1 MMYDTDKGDGDALTI
16 AAVKALLEEHERR
29 LLERLATSI
38 GPPQEWFSVK
48 DAARLT
54 GLSDKHI
61 RRAMQCGNLPCSNVG
76 TPDGIAKTALTK
88 GERPVVCC

>member
-1 MMYDTDKGDGDALTI
+1 MF
-16 AAVKALLEEHERR
+16 H
-29 LLERLATSI
+29 
-38 GPPQEWFSVK
+38 GPSVK

-76 TPDGIAKTALTK
+76 TPDRPTYRFSRADIQTWMDRTKSGALPSGRKKKSTPTL
-88 GERPVVCC
+88 PVSRHHRNRQAASQQVA